1 MAVQNHIWLIRHGET
16 PWSLSGQHTGKT
28 EMELT
33 ATGKLMAKT
42 IGRELAGRGFDLIL
56 TSPRMR
62 ARETCRLSGYGEA
75 AAIDDNLQEWDY
87 GTYEGRTSAD
97 IMKEAPNWS
106 LWRDGVPGGET
117 IEAVSARADRVIQRA
132 LDCTGDVALFAHG
145 HILRVLAARWVGL
158 PPDGGRYFS
167 LDASSISILGSEYK
181 VRVISR
187 WNFVP
192 KLES

>member
-42 IGRELAGRGFDLIL
+42 IGRELAGRRFDLIL

-62 ARETCRLSGYGEA
+62 ARDTCRLSGYGEA

-87 GTYEGRTSAD
+87 GAYEGRTSAD

-117 IEAVSARADRVIQRA
+117 IEAVSARADRVIRRA

-167 LDASSISILGSEYK
+167 LDAGSISILGSEYK

>member
-28 EMELT
+28 EMGLT
-33 ATGKLMAKT
+33 ATGKLMAK
-42 IGRELAGRGFDLIL
+42 ILGRELAGRGFDLIL

-87 GTYEGRTSAD
+87 GAYEGRTSAD
-97 IMKEAPNWS
+97 IMKVVPNWS

-167 LDASSISILGSEYK
+167 LDAGSISILGSEYK

>member
-42 IGRELAGRGFDLIL
+42 VGRELADRGFDLIL

-87 GTYEGRTSAD
+87 GAYEGRTSAD
-97 IMKEAPNWS
+97 IMKEAQNWS

-167 LDASSISILGSEYK
+167 LDAGSISILGSEYK
-181 VRVISR
+181 VRVISQ

>member
-1 MAVQNHIWLIRHGET
+1 
-16 PWSLSGQHTGKT
+16 
-28 EMELT
+28 MELT

-62 ARETCRLSGYGEA
+62 ARETCRLSGYSEA

-87 GTYEGRTSAD
+87 GAYEGRTSAD
-97 IMKEAPNWS
+97 IMKVVPNWS

-132 LDCTGDVALFAHG
+132 LDCIGDVALFAHG

-167 LDASSISILGSEYK
+167 LDAGSISILGSEYK

>member
-28 EMELT
+28 EMEVT
-33 ATGKLMAKT
+33 ATGKLMAKA
-42 IGRELAGRGFDLIL
+42 IGCELAGRRFDLIL

-87 GTYEGRTSAD
+87 GAYEGRTSAD
-97 IMKEAPNWS
+97 IIKEVPNWS

-167 LDASSISILGSEYK
+167 LDAGSISILGSEYK

>member
-87 GTYEGRTSAD
+87 GVYEGRTSAD
-97 IMKEAPNWS
+97 IMKVVPNWS

-132 LDCTGDVALFAHG
+132 LDCTGDVVLFAHG

-167 LDASSISILGSEYK
+167 LDAGSISILGSEYK
-181 VRVISR
+181 VRVISL

>member
-62 ARETCRLSGYGEA
+62 ARETCRLSGYSEA

-87 GTYEGRTSAD
+87 GAYEGRTSAD
-97 IMKEAPNWS
+97 IMKAVPNWS

-132 LDCTGDVALFAHG
+132 LDCTGDVVLFAHG

>member
-1 MAVQNHIWLIRHGET
+1 MAVQNHIWLVRHGET

-33 ATGKLMAKT
+33 ATGELMAKA
-42 IGRELAGRGFDLIL
+42 IRRELAGHRFDLIL
-56 TSPRMR
+56 TSPRVR

-75 AAIDDNLQEWDY
+75 AGIDDNLQEWDY
-87 GTYEGRTSAD
+87 GAYEGVTSAD

-106 LWRDGVPGGET
+106 LWREGVPGGET
-117 IEAVSARADRVIQRA
+117 IAAVSARADRVIQRA
-132 LDCTGDVALFAHG
+132 AVCPGEVALFAHG

-167 LDASSISILGSEYK
+167 LDAGSISILGYEHK
-181 VRVISR
+181 LHVISR
-187 WNFVP
+187 WNFIP
-192 KLES
+192 KPES

>member
-1 MAVQNHIWLIRHGET
+1 
-16 PWSLSGQHTGKT
+16 
-28 EMELT
+28 
-33 ATGKLMAKT
+33 
-42 IGRELAGRGFDLIL
+42 
-56 TSPRMR
+56 
-62 ARETCRLSGYGEA
+62 
-75 AAIDDNLQEWDY
+75 
-87 GTYEGRTSAD
+87 
-97 IMKEAPNWS
+97 MKEAQNWS

-167 LDASSISILGSEYK
+167 LDAGSISILGSEYK
-181 VRVISR
+181 VRVISQ

>member
-87 GTYEGRTSAD
+87 GVYEGRTSAD
-97 IMKEAPNWS
+97 IMKVVPNWS

-167 LDASSISILGSEYK
+167 LDAGSISILGSEYK
-181 VRVISR
+181 VRVISL